1 VPPEDPEATAA
12 AILALLDDM
21 PRRREMGR
29 RAREVA
35 QAATWS
41 ERINEY
47 DQALRAV
54 LPPRPELSR

>member
-1 VPPEDPEATAA
+1 
-12 AILALLDDM
+12 M